1 MRDIEEV
8 ENAAV
13 SWAQAAADWRRQNA
27 LNVAAKRKTQEAQLS
42 SVSDGHNSDRAAD
55 ASMVDLREADQALR
69 V

>member
-13 SWAQAAADWRRQNA
+13 SWAQAAADWRKQNA
-27 LNVAAKRKTQEAQLS
+27 LNVAAKKKAQEAQLP
-42 SVSDGHNSDRAAD
+42 SVSIGHNFDRAAEV
-55 ASMVDLREADQALR
+55 SMVDLREADQALR